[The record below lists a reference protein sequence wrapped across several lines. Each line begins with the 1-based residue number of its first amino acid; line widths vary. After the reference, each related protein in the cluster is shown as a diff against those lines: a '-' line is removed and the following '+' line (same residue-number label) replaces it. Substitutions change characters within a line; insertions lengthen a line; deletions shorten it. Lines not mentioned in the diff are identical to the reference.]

1 MIVNQYQ
8 DHGPPRIDGFDAIQA
23 RKIVNC
29 QICRTQIHTRP
40 IIKRLGFNFGTI
52 CRACEEIFSEE
63 DLQLTANMLKAY
75 GGYFGKYRNLKMSVF
90 RVIEALSRQQFTV
103 RDGSDKVAYD
113 VKILHSALMFG
124 ITPSQLR
131 SGIKLA
137 D

>member
-8 DHGPPRIDGFDAIQA
+8 DQVPTRIDGFDAIQA
-23 RKIVNC
+23 RKIIKC
-29 QICRTQIHTRP
+29 RICRTPIPTQP
-40 IIKRLGFNFGTI
+40 IIKRLGFHFGTI
-52 CRACEEIFSEE
+52 CRVCEERFSEE

-90 RVIEALSRQQFTV
+90 RVIEALSRQQFSV

-131 SGIKLA
+131 SGIKFA